1 MTTIAWDG
9 STLAADSQSQ
19 SGDVICSLS
28 EAKIFKPKPGEEWT
42 IYGEKVLALG
52 TSGDC
57 GAEMEVMDLLR
68 DGLSYKSQFLPTFS
82 FTALL
87 IISAGR
93 AYIASKDKGET
104 SALISLQLDPYAIGS
119 GGLIA
124 RTAMH
129 LGRRA
134 IEAVQTAI
142 ELDLCSGGRVDS
154 ITFGATQAP
163 FSIVQKSEQTE

>member
-9 STLAADSQSQ
+9 RTLAADSQSQ
-19 SGDVICSLS
+19 SGDVICSVREPKL
-28 EAKIFKPKPGEEWT
+28 FKPKPGEEWT
-42 IYGEKVLALG
+42 IYGEKVVAIG

-57 GAEMEVMDLLR
+57 GAEMEIMDVLR
-68 DGLSYKSQFLPTFS
+68 DGGLSYKSQFLPTFQ

-104 SALISLQLDPYAIGS
+104 AALISLQLDPYAIGS

-129 LGRRA
+129 LRHNA

-154 ITFGATQAP
+154 ITFGEQSSP
-163 FSIVQKSEQTE
+163 FIIVRNQE